1 MKFEYVITIFLLFLI
16 VILLVID
23 ITIRVG
29 NIHLPQ
35 AQSQYTIYASN
46 LKINNG
52 NIKKTKKTDKFY
64 QSQDI
69 MVKNN
74 EPIPLQYYR
83 GKSFIR
89 DDNIYIYTG
98 DSRLCLFR
106 VSLKYKNVNKELP
119 YGIVKFHIKVNGEI
133 VASKKYGYN
142 SLNNIEDTFTLDL
155 DTDDVIGFYIESL
168 ECDKYILKKHS
179 VITCSDIKF

>member
-1 MKFEYVITIFLLFLI
+1 MKIEHIITIFLLFLI
-16 VILLVID
+16 IILLVID
-23 ITIRVG
+23 ITLRFG
-29 NIHLPQ
+29 NLNL

-52 NIKKTKKTDKFY
+52 NVKKTKKTDKFY
-64 QSQDI
+64 HSQDVI
-69 MVKNN
+69 VKNN

-89 DDNIYIYTG
+89 DENLYVYTG
-98 DSRLCLFR
+98 QSRLCLFR
-106 VSLKYKNVNKELP
+106 VSLKYKNINKDLP

-142 SLNNIEDTFTLDL
+142 SLNNIEDSFTLDL